1 MVDSK
6 FQLFQEL
13 LALGEVVGTESRGL
27 STDTIAG
34 LPSLNY
40 KVGSDQHGSNDSY
53 VQILLLVNL
62 TLLMISGCLIVVTLF
77 QVRHLPGGL

>member
-1 MVDSK
+1 MVNSK

-40 KVGSDQHGSNDSY
+40 KIGSDQHGSNDSY
-53 VQILLLVNL
+53 VL
-62 TLLMISGCLIVVTLF
+62 
-77 QVRHLPGGL
+77 